1 MISLDHLL
9 IDNRVLTQTF
19 SCDVARCKG
28 ACCTLPGGA
37 GAPLLDHEVELVR
50 QSIPA
55 ALPYL
60 SDRSR
65 HHLDSQGAVEQGPTG
80 WSTTCIDDADC
91 VFVTYDGDNDSN
103 VAVCSIEKA
112 WHAGTSSFRKPLSCH
127 LFPIRIANFGGPY
140 LYYEHFSECAPGRE
154 RGKAEGTL
162 LVESVREALDRA
174 VGPELAQR
182 IVAMALASKAG
193 GSP

>member
-1 MISLDHLL
+1 MITLDHLL

-37 GAPLLDHEVELVR
+37 GAPLLPEEVERV
-50 QSIPA
+50 QNSVQA
-55 ALPYL
+55 AWPYL
-60 SDRSR
+60 SDTSR
-65 HHLDSQGAVEQGPTG
+65 KHLEVHGAVEHAHTG
-80 WSTTCIDDADC
+80 STTSCINDADC
-91 VFVTYDGDNDSN
+91 VFVTYDGD

-112 WHAGTSSFRKPLSCH
+112 WHAGETAFRKPLSCH

-140 LYYEHFSECAPGRE
+140 LHYEQFSECAPGRE
-154 RGKAEGTL
+154 RGTAEGTL
-162 LVESVREALDRA
+162 LVESVREALERA
-174 VGPELAQR
+174 VGSDLTQR
-182 IVAMALASKAG
+182 IIDMALASKAG